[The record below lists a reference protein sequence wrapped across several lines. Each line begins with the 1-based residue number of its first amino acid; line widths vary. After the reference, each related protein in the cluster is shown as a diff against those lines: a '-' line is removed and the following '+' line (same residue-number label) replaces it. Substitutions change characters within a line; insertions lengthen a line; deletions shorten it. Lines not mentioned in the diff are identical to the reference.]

1 MIADDI
7 TINLSPYLGC
17 SKNLIE
23 FFAIIGY
30 EEEAI
35 KALGEKFLEKQ
46 DKLDLTFLSIEIS
59 DYSFEIA
66 SEYIIKQVYPDKPA
80 IIKSDKS
87 PPSDRIIFSSCIDS
101 IDGNKKIF
109 YSCYAFRFYEKI
121 ETRNSEICFIPKA
134 LLIYS
139 QYPYFSCF
147 SRICEKI
154 FNSIDEECYDLKFP
168 IEIFIHCFVNY
179 FPSPLYSKIKL
190 KDFSPH
196 ISMPKLTGYPYAD
209 FNLPKVIN
217 CVGLTDYIK
226 IYILIFLELD
236 LLFFSPNLEKL
247 NIFMFS
253 LYLLN
258 YPLTDSN
265 YFWFIKT
272 ISRNDLKDGDDTITT
287 SFRGVNSQIFPN
299 LDLSGFRVLNY
310 VIDLENKKQPIMS
323 MSDNKETKEIN
334 SLLKYI
340 NLILNNNIFLKKT
353 FLVEAVLK
361 LQKKL
366 KNILKE
372 YNEKAQD
379 DANIA
384 ESFFYINEMIKEKN
398 REIQSIF
405 YDFILN
411 MLVELNKD
419 YSLDPTFKFPVVQK
433 LEDNPKLNGEEKIF
447 LHFSRNTIKYYTYF
461 QNFLSDFNVYD
472 GIKLSLLFSDE
483 FVNLKKKEK
492 FKIIESADKINYFRI
507 MDEFFTKKNEKE
519 FDLSSLNY
527 EIKNFLLTIKEK
539 NNKNKLKLF
548 ALKKDIIKKFIYTK
562 KNKSC
567 FQSLKAPEKINFETR
582 TKSSFHF
589 TIQYYFMRKTIVGNK
604 YYARGSVQYIIA
616 TCFPLFSA
624 NKLESVLSEYLLNT
638 IKMNFFERY
647 YIFLILN
654 AINKY
659 YRLNQEKNTFPEMDY
674 KNVKKYYEIIQNHL
688 NKNNI
693 IQDEL
698 IFNFFKKYKP
708 VEEEPKINVGD
719 FSYVCDDSNFSND
732 LKSSIK
738 ITDKEIIYNRNGTII
753 IFPRKEDNLLIFQE
767 SYSYYESCYTNDF
780 DVIKLK
786 VLEIAEKVVNLI
798 LIYSKLN
805 NEKDMMQHLLYLLNC
820 LMLYKDKVNDYEQK
834 K

>member
-35 KALGEKFLEKQ
+35 KALGKNFMQNQ

-59 DYSFEIA
+59 DFSFEIA
-66 SEYIIKQVYPDKPA
+66 SDYIIKQVYPDKPA
-80 IIKSDKS
+80 IIKSEKC
-87 PPSDRIIFSSCIDS
+87 PPSDSIIFSSCIDS
-101 IDGNKKIF
+101 VDGKKKVF

-121 ETRNSEICFIPKA
+121 ETRNNEICFIPKA
-134 LLIYS
+134 FLIYS

-154 FNSIDEECYDLKFP
+154 FDSIDETCENIKIP

-179 FPSPLYSKIKL
+179 FPSPLYSSITL

-196 ISMPKLTGYPYAD
+196 INMPELTGYPYAD

-217 CVGLTDYIK
+217 CVGLNDFIK

-247 NIFMFS
+247 NIFMFA

-272 ISRNDLKDGDDTITT
+272 ISKNDLKNGDDTVST
-287 SFRGVNSQIFPN
+287 SFRGVNSEIDQNIN
-299 LDLSGFRVLNY
+299 LSSFKVLNY
-310 VIDLENKKQPIMS
+310 IIDLENKKQPIIPIS
-323 MSDNKETKEIN
+323 EDKENEDIN

-340 NLILNNNIFLKKT
+340 HLILNKKLFLKKT
-353 FLVEAVLK
+353 FLFEAVLK

-366 KNILKE
+366 KIILKE

-384 ESFFYINEMIKEKN
+384 ESFFYINGMIKEKN
-398 REIQSIF
+398 REIQAIF

-419 YSLDPTFKFPVVQK
+419 YKLDPTFKFPVVK
-433 LEDNPKLNGEEKIF
+433 KIEDNPKLNEEEKIF
-447 LHFSRNTIKYYTYF
+447 LHYSRNTIKYNTYF

-483 FVNLKKKEK
+483 FVNLKKKENYK
-492 FKIIESADKINYFRI
+492 KIESENKINYFKI
-507 MDEFFTKKNEKE
+507 MDEFFTKKNVKS
-519 FDLSSLNY
+519 FDLRPLRD
-527 EIKNFLLTIKEK
+527 EKNFFRFNIKG
-539 NNKNKLKLF
+539 NGNKLKLF
-548 ALKKDIIKKFIYTK
+548 TLKKDIIKKFIYSK

-567 FQSLKAPEKINFETR
+567 FQLLKAPENINFETR

-589 TIQYYFMRKTIVGNK
+589 TIQYYFMKKKILGLE
-604 YYARGSVQYIIA
+604 YYLRGSVQYIIA

-624 NKLESVLSEYLLNT
+624 NRLESVLIEYLLNT

-659 YRLNQEKNTFPEMDY
+659 YRLNQQKNTFPEMNS
-674 KNVKKYYEIIQNHL
+674 KNTKKYYEIIQNHL
-688 NKNNI
+688 SKNDI

-698 IFNFFKKYKP
+698 IFNFFNKNKP
-708 VEEEPKINVGD
+708 IEEEPKINNGD
-719 FSYVCDDSNFSND
+719 FSYVCDDTNFSND

-738 ITDKEIIYNRNGTII
+738 LTDKEILYNRNGTFIN
-753 IFPRKEDNLLIFQE
+753 FSRKSFDEIPLFFQE

-780 DVIKLK
+780 DVINLN
-786 VLEIAEKVVNLI
+786 VLEIAEKVANLI
-798 LIYSKLN
+798 LIYNKLN
-805 NEKDMMQHLLYLLNC
+805 NEKDMIQHLFYLLNC
-820 LMLYKDKVNDYEQK
+820 LMLYKDKVHEYEERK
-834 K
+834 